1 MYVLSVMKN
10 SEHTKCS
17 LKHYIQKRCKSSA
30 PKQIVHKHN
39 DEIHKEDEH
48 KCPMCP
54 SITNNQ
60 VSLAHH
66 INLIHKSNENKCDS
80 CGQEFEN
87 REALIEHIVHN
98 HTGGRI

>member
-1 MYVLSVMKN
+1 M
-10 SEHTKCS
+10 
-17 LKHYIQKRCKSSA
+17 
-30 PKQIVHKHN
+30 HKHD

-66 INLIHKSNENKCDS
+66 INTIHKSNEDKCDF

-87 REALIEHIVHN
+87 RGTLIEHIVHN
-98 HTGGRI
+98 QTGGRILGNRRGGFLTEISC

>member
-1 MYVLSVMKN
+1 M
-10 SEHTKCS
+10 
-17 LKHYIQKRCKSSA
+17 
-30 PKQIVHKHN
+30 HKH
-39 DEIHKEDEH
+39 EFKIHKEDEH

-66 INLIHKSNENKCDS
+66 INTIHKSDEDKCDF
-80 CGQEFEN
+80 CGQQFEN
-87 REALIEHIVHN
+87 RGTLIEHIVNN